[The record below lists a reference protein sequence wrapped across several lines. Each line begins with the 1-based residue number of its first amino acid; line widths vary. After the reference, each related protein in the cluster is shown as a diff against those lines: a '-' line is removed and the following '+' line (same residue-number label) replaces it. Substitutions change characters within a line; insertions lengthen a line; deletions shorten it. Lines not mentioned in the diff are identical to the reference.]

1 MEKYKQYAAT
11 VKTVQLVAGQAAG
24 GYHLSKH
31 DLDALR
37 EAIKDLQSILD
48 TRSNQADGQ
57 E

>member
-11 VKTVQLVAGQAAG
+11 VKTVQLVAEQCAG
-24 GYHLSKH
+24 GYHLSEH

-48 TRSNQADGQ
+48 TRSNPATAT